1 MSNIHNNEG
10 ITGYDQYNTGKSE
23 GQIDHSVD
31 TSAHP
36 YVNPLLPQLD
46 TVTAGGTTT
55 AGVYSITIEPST
67 GVKSFTVSFTRVAE
81 DDEGIRD
88 ALLALLQAVGG
99 LRNIAIFT
107 TGTADEDIDIEFL
120 ATDKEYDITLV
131 APSPGTLVNVNNQ
144 VAGGVAIPVGRFLVQ
159 DAANS
164 LHAVLPGDATTGP
177 LIRGVSG
184 RVLHLIHN
192 SGDDDADANESFLKG
207 SQLPVFYKGRIAM
220 KNVGG
225 VAAVRGGLVHAVIK
239 TDGGQ
244 ELGQARSD
252 EDSGNSVVL
261 LTHRAEWAEDVA
273 VNAIGWVQFRM

>member
-10 ITGYDQYNTGKSE
+10 ITGYDQFNTGKSE

-31 TSAHP
+31 TSSHP

-46 TVTAGGTTT
+46 TTTVGGTTT
-55 AGVYSITIEPST
+55 AGVYSITIAPKT
-67 GVKSFTVSFTRVAE
+67 GVKSFTASFTRVAE
-81 DDEGIRD
+81 TDAQIQD
-88 ALLALLQAVGG
+88 ALLAALKAIGG
-99 LRNIAIFT
+99 LRNIAKFT
-107 TGTADEDIDIEFL
+107 DGTNPEDIDIEFL
-120 ATDKEYDITLV
+120 ATDKEYVITLV
-131 APSPGTLVNVNNQ
+131 APAPGTLVNVNNQ

-164 LHAVLPGDATTGP
+164 HHAVLPGDATTAP
-177 LIRGVSG
+177 QLRGVSG

-192 SGDDDADANESFLKG
+192 SGDDDADATESFLKG
-207 SQLPVFYKGRIAM
+207 SHLPVFYKGRIAM
-220 KNVGG
+220 KNVGT

-244 ELGQARSD
+244 ELGQARANVD
-252 EDSGNSVVL
+252 TGNTVVI

-273 VNAIGWVQFRM
+273 INAIGWVQFRM